1 MKTEKL
7 IRIGQYII
15 NIEKYTTIVEED
27 EFFPEY
33 KEIRL
38 RLTCPHKNYEVSLM
52 KNHWSPDRANDK
64 TNYREVATI
73 DLKDDNYIEDG
84 YRWMIGDKTGKEVL
98 KECLAAYAMFDDID
112 TFHNSFYQD

>member
-1 MKTEKL
+1 MTEEKL
-7 IRIGQYII
+7 IRVGQYMI
-15 NIEKYTTIVEED
+15 NIEKHTTVIEAD

-52 KNHWSPDRANDK
+52 KNHWRPDYVNNE

-73 DLKDDNYIEDG
+73 DKNDDNYIEEG
-84 YRWMIGDKTGKEVL
+84 HRWPVDSKTGKEVL
-98 KECLAAYAMFDDID
+98 KECLKAYSMNDDINS
-112 TFHNSFYQD
+112 FHESFYQD